1 MTLVP
6 STPIQVADS
15 ENDRNF
21 VETKPSASRFA
32 VTGVE
37 TILDSIVKDRNR
49 SAGLALDLFQETLSR
64 ILADTDYQVRC
75 QERLEMRAPNR
86 LPYLGTMKDTDQ
98 TRTRHAGGEACEGAV
113 IEMTAQ
119 DNVRPTD
126 ECAPHCL
133 RSIAELVEARP
144 RLKQ

>member
-15 ENDRNF
+15 ENDRNV
-21 VETKPSASRFA
+21 VETEPGASRFA

-37 TILDSIVKDRNR
+37 PILDSVVKYYHR
-49 SAGLALDLFQETLSR
+49 SPRLASDFFQETLFR
-64 ILADTDYQVRC
+64 IFADTDDQVRC

-86 LPYLGTMKDTDQ
+86 LPYLGAMKDTDQ